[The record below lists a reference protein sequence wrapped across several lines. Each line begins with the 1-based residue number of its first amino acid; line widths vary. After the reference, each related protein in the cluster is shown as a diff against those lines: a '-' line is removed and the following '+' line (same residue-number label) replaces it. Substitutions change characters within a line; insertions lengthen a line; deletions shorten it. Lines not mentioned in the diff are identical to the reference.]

1 MWESEVDRLRKL
13 QAARLKEARKLRG
26 FRSARAAAQ
35 RFGWPAPTYGS
46 HENGTRGIGRMYR
59 EYAKKLRVNPAWLL
73 GHSDERDS
81 IVRGVAVVADV
92 AIGTWRERQPHHGPP
107 RIARNVGIPSRQDS
121 DETDKFAVRIADA
134 SMNKE
139 FPQGAFA
146 ICVHCDEDTLLRVGQ
161 VVYIERVR
169 DGLMEL
175 SLRRV
180 TSANA
185 GSCRLST
192 YSHDPKLR
200 QDVAV
205 PPTRADERIRVLG
218 IVVGKYEDFSPV

>member
-81 IVRGVAVVADV
+81 IVQGVTVVADV
-92 AIGTWRERQPHHGPP
+92 AIGTWKERPASTEQP
-107 RIARNVGIPSRQDS
+107 RVARNVGVPSTRNHNKD
-121 DETDKFAVRIADA
+121 DRFAVRLADA
-134 SMNKE
+134 SMNKL
-139 FPQGAFA
+139 FPQGCYA
-146 ICVHCDEDTLLRVGQ
+146 ICVHTDEGEKFRVGDA
-161 VVYIERVR
+161 VYVERLR

-180 TSANA
+180 SAVTA
-185 GSCRLST
+185 GHVKLST
-192 YSHDPKLR
+192 CSVDPKLK
-200 QDVAV
+200 QELTV
-205 PPTRADERIRVLG
+205 PPTRDSERIRILG
-218 IVVGKYEDFSPV
+218 RAVGKYEDFSPV